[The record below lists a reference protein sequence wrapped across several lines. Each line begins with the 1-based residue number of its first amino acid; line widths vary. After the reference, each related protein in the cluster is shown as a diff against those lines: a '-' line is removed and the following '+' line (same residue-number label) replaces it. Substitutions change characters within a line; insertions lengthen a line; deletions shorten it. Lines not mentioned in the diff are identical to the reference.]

1 MDWLRARMHLFA
13 PIALV
18 IALVALAVDWALGT
32 HSRQETLVYI
42 ILALGGFGL
51 VALKVTVLRRG
62 RDD

>member
-18 IALVALAVDWALGT
+18 IALVALAVDWALGM

-51 VALKVTVLRRG
+51 LALKVTVLRRG